1 MTRFIIRIRFDDR
14 ERADM
19 EVFAKDEYVAINK
32 AYSIIP
38 PQIQKHIVMHEVDI
52 AYQNH
57 FDPK

>member
-1 MTRFIIRIRFDDR
+1 
-14 ERADM
+14 M
-19 EVFAKDEYVAINK
+19 EVFAKDETTAINK

-38 PQIQKHIVMHEVDI
+38 TNLRKHIEELEAAI